1 MTDTEKILN
10 EARQMKPD
18 PPRSKLDDYAEI
30 IWELRRKRK
39 RICAIA
45 DFLAG
50 HGVRVGKSTV
60 ARWLK
65 AHPTPKAHA
74 GTPQASPAPA
84 TPEMK
89 ELADAFFEEESTN
102 PKHEQDQRLYLT
114 NR

>member
-1 MTDTEKILN
+1 MTDAEKILD

-18 PPRSKLDDYAEI
+18 PPRSKLDYYAEI

-45 DFLAG
+45 AFLTG
-50 HGVRVGKSTV
+50 HGIPVGKSTV

-65 AHPTPKAHA
+65 AHPSPKASA
-74 GTPQASPAPA
+74 GNRPSSV

-89 ELADAFFEEESTN
+89 EFADIFFEKDSTN
-102 PKHEQDQRLYLT
+102 PKHE
-114 NR
+114 